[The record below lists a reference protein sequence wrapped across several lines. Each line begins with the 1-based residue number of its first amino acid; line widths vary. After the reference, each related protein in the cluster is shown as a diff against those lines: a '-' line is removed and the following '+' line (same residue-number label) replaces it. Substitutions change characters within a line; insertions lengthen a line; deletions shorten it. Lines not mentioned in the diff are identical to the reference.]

1 MSECGECDTLKC
13 YNITDALVRK
23 LVHGKNVFIR
33 TDITQ
38 CQYLDNAKWK
48 DIGS

>member
-33 TDITQ
+33 TDIRINNIADAAF
-38 CQYLDNAKWK
+38 Y
-48 DIGS
+48 